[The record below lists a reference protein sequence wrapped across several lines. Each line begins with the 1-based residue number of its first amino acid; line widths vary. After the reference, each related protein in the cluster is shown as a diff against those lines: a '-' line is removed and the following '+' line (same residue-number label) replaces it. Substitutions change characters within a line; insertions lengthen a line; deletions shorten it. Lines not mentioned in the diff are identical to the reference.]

1 MGAGTVC
8 NRREGRRNLNYWS
21 LGAHSVVKE
30 QVLKA
35 SGIIKVQKLETQEV
49 GTLNGFS
56 MGRFPS

>member
-1 MGAGTVC
+1 M
-8 NRREGRRNLNYWS
+8 
-21 LGAHSVVKE
+21 KE

-56 MGRFPS
+56 MGRFLSRNTRGGHLTWFEYGKISLKECL